1 MWRGSAEA
9 NDCKL
14 CVRFSLHSSVR
25 VAVRAPL
32 SAARRA
38 APPRVFTMR
47 ALLAA
52 AALLHLAAGASVAR
66 GERRGGGEAR
76 ERGRGQCFRL
86 LPRRRLRQ
94 PTLSSPAARRQQP
107 RCSRSAGEALTHH
120 TTHTAPPT
128 TTTAPARLDLCDCEW
143 ASGGPGNLSCP
154 REGFIVT
161 GYERVGRWAAGGGDV
176 PLSRARC
183 CRPCLPDDEDDG
195 DDTTTTSRPRHP
207 LAVLSLD
214 CRSPTAG
221 GDASSALLCDA
232 DTGGFVVGFADA
244 RRVGGASP
252 RSGAFYPAGP
262 PRCCTPALLAP
273 NGDVAELRRCDCVTV
288 PGVSCEGG
296 GGNTTTPTRALRGFR
311 SWRVAPSGDVLPA
324 GPVECCTPCALAPSD
339 DPARDC
345 GGGCSGRG
353 ACVLGECVCRPGWR
367 GASCSVRTGN
377 ALADALQALAGAVS
391 VGVVLGGG
399 VLVARAAA
407 RRGGDDDDDDDGPRA
422 AARRLLTAAD
432 GGAGSV
438 GSADTDDEVEG
449 GDVEEGGGAAKTP
462 SASPPP
468 PPADDEKAAAAAA
481 PPPAPADA
489 GAAAVAG
496 ATCVVCTDRS
506 VQVVLIPCGHA
517 CTCRRCARRLVR
529 CPVCRADAAR
539 RQRLWVG
546 G

>member
-1 MWRGSAEA
+1 MRG
-9 NDCKL
+9 
-14 CVRFSLHSSVR
+14 
-25 VAVRAPL
+25 
-32 SAARRA
+32 
-38 APPRVFTMR
+38 
-47 ALLAA
+47 
-52 AALLHLAAGASVAR
+52 
-66 GERRGGGEAR
+66 R
-76 ERGRGQCFRL
+76 ERGGARECPRL
-86 LPRRRLRQ
+86 SRPVAVCLSASVPPS
-94 PTLSSPAARRQQP
+94 PTRAHAHIH
-107 RCSRSAGEALTHH
+107 TIH
-120 TTHTAPPT
+120 TTHTGPT
-128 TTTAPARLDLCDCEW
+128 TPPPARLALCDCEW
-143 ASGGPGNLSCP
+143 AWGGPGDLSCP

-183 CRPCLPDDEDDG
+183 CRPCLPEEEGEDDKK
-195 DDTTTTSRPRHP
+195 DDPPPRHP

-214 CRSPTAG
+214 CRPPTPG
-221 GDASSALLCDA
+221 GDGAAALLCDA

-244 RRVGGASP
+244 RRVGGASA
-252 RSGAFYPAGP
+252 RSGAFYPTGP

-273 NGDVAELRRCDCVTV
+273 NGDTAELGRCDCVTV

-296 GGNTTTPTRALRGFR
+296 GGSTTTPTRALRGFH

-324 GPVECCTPCALAPSD
+324 GPVECCTPCALTPSD

-367 GASCSVRTGN
+367 GAACTLRSGN
-377 ALADALQALAGAVS
+377 AIADALQALAGAVS

-407 RRGGDDDDDDDGPRA
+407 RRAGDDDDDDGGGPRA

-449 GDVEEGGGAAKTP
+449 GGDVEDGGGVAKSP
-462 SASPPP
+462 PPP
-468 PPADDEKAAAAAA
+468 PPADDEKAAAASSPAA
-481 PPPAPADA
+481 ADA

-496 ATCVVCTDRS
+496 ATCVVCTDRA